1 MIARSG
7 QEGNLSARRSFPARH
22 EGGEAMV
29 GRNFW
34 AVADA
39 DGWVVYE
46 EGLPDQSTRHA
57 DRAEAWAAANRR
69 AAELK
74 GEAFLQDADGS
85 LVDRAWYGEFPREI
99 KPV

>member
-1 MIARSG
+1 M
-7 QEGNLSARRSFPARH
+7 
-22 EGGEAMV
+22 EALMV

-57 DRAEAWAAANRR
+57 DREEAWAIANQR

-74 GEAFLQDADGS
+74 GEAFLQDADGT
-85 LVDRAWYGEFPREI
+85 LADRTWYGDFPREI